1 MDMETGQDVVTI
13 LLFYLDFYIKF
24 YRCKSK
30 FLILYIKIYDE
41 LLSWTIRLNSLSL
54 SNKFD

>member
-41 LLSWTIRLNSLSL
+41 LLS
-54 SNKFD
+54 